1 MTFNRIT
8 PNLVVADMEASLRL
22 YRDVLGFSVS
32 QTVPETAPFIFAWMK
47 RDDAELFLNQQQKP
61 QPGQPNPLA
70 DRPIGG
76 TLSLY
81 MPMKGIEDLLKRVE
95 EHGIKVAIPLHK
107 EFYGMTEFAVLD
119 PDEYLLIFAE
129 PQG

>member
-8 PNLVVADMEASLRL
+8 PNVVVADMEASLRF

-32 QTVPETAPFIFAWMK
+32 QTVPEKAPFIFAWMK
-47 RDDAELFLNQQQKP
+47 RDDAELFLNQHQEP
-61 QPGQPNPLA
+61 QPGRPDPLA
-70 DRPIGG
+70 GRPIGG

-81 MPMKGIEDLLKRVE
+81 MPMKGIEDLLKTIE
-95 EHGIKVAIPLHK
+95 EHGIKIAIPLHK

-119 PDEYLLIFAE
+119 PDGYLLIFAE
-129 PQG
+129 PQE